1 MTFFVAAFP
10 LAPLCALINNCLELR
25 LDAYKLVTRYRR
37 PVPKQQSGI
46 GAWNGILAIIT
57 HISVA
62 TNASYNLKKKKIN
75 LIIVFPG
82 VCSSFY

>member
-1 MTFFVAAFP
+1 MAAFP

-37 PVPKQQSGI
+37 PVPKQNSGI
-46 GAWNGILAIIT
+46 EIWNGIVGLIT

-62 TNASYNLKKKKIN
+62 TNVIVIIHKEKNCSWASRANGW
-75 LIIVFPG
+75 F
-82 VCSSFY
+82 F